1 MLETLLKVQPDFTFL
16 LYIYFSKNLVIKL
29 MFQIVG
35 WRYLTEKDFIIN
47 LAKINNK
54 AVRVVWEKMS

>member
-35 WRYLTEKDFIIN
+35 
-47 LAKINNK
+47 
-54 AVRVVWEKMS
+54 